1 MGQFARRGADGRLLQ
16 SANAKLRGDKSTSR
30 GRNVYSGS
38 THSRFRIALEFFRLK
53 RISAYMTT
61 STHVAKQPL
70 PSLAVAAI
78 GVVFGDIGTSPL
90 YSLKEAFSPSHGIPL
105 TNTSILGVISLLFW
119 AIMIVVSVKYVLI
132 VMRADNNGEGGVLA
146 LMALALRS
154 LDRKSRSVVVLT
166 ALGIFGACMFYGDA
180 VITPAISVMS
190 AVEGLEIA
198 APKLAHL
205 VLPLTMVI
213 LIALFWIQRHGTALV
228 GRLFGPIMVIWFITI
243 AVLGAARIVQQ
254 PGVIAALNPY
264 YAISF
269 MSAHLLQAYV
279 VLGSVVLVLTGAEAL
294 YADMGHFGAKPI
306 RCAWYGLVMPSLVIN
321 YFGQGALLM
330 QDHRAI
336 ENPFFLLAPDW
347 ALLPLVVL
355 STVATVIASQA
366 VISGAY
372 SLTSQA
378 ILLGY
383 VPRMK
388 VLHTSDL
395 AIGQIYVPVVNWML
409 LFIILCIVVG
419 FKSSDN
425 LAAAY
430 GIAVTATMV
439 MTTILVSVVMTKLWK
454 WNKWL
459 VGLIIAGLLIIDLGF
474 FGANLLKVEEGG
486 WLPLGIGALL
496 FFLLMTW
503 FKGRMIVKERTAA
516 DGIPLMPFL
525 QGLLAHPPHRVSG
538 TAIYLTGSDTL
549 VPVSL
554 LHNLKHNK
562 VLHERTIFLTFKI
575 RDIPY
580 VSNAERV
587 SVKDIGGGLYL
598 VKADYGF
605 NETPDVK
612 AVLEEIGRIEGM
624 SFEMMDTSF
633 FLARETV
640 VPTQLPG
647 MSIFRERVFAWM
659 HQNAAKPTDFF
670 SIPANR
676 VVELGTKIEI

>member
-1 MGQFARRGADGRLLQ
+1 MAFVFSASDGSPAFMTNL
-16 SANAKLRGDKSTSR
+16 
-30 GRNVYSGS
+30 
-38 THSRFRIALEFFRLK
+38 THAHER
-53 RISAYMTT
+53 
-61 STHVAKQPL
+61 KQPL
-70 PSLAVAAI
+70 PALALAAI

-90 YSLKEAFSPSHGIPL
+90 YALKEAFSKSHGIEL
-105 TNTSILGVISLLFW
+105 NEASVLGVISLLFW
-119 AIMIVVSVKYVLI
+119 AIVIVVGIKYVLF

-146 LMALALRS
+146 LMTLALRTLKQS
-154 LDRKSRSVVVLT
+154 GRATGVLMM
-166 ALGIFGACMFYGDA
+166 LGIFGACMFYGDA
-180 VITPAISVMS
+180 VITPAMSVIS

-198 APKLAHL
+198 TPKLAGY
-205 VLPLTMVI
+205 VIPITIVI
-213 LIALFWIQRHGTALV
+213 LVGLFWIQRRGTSVV
-228 GRLFGPIMVIWFITI
+228 GKLFGPIMVLWFLTL
-243 AVLGAARIVQQ
+243 AVLGVYHIVQM
-254 PGVIAALNPY
+254 PRVLIALNPY
-264 YAISF
+264 YAFSF
-269 MSAHLLQAYV
+269 MAAHVLQAYI

-306 RCAWYGLVMPSLVIN
+306 RYGWYGLVMPSLLLN

-330 QDHRAI
+330 HSPEAR
-336 ENPFFLLAPDW
+336 ESPFFLMAPDW
-347 ALLPLVVL
+347 ALLPLVIL

-378 ILLGY
+378 IQLGY

-388 VLHTSDL
+388 ILHTSDL
-395 AIGQIYVPVVNWML
+395 AIGQIYIPVVNWML
-409 LFIILCIVVG
+409 LFIILCIVIG
-419 FKSSDN
+419 FKSSEN

-430 GIAVTATMV
+430 GLAVTATMLV
-439 MTTILVSVVMTKLWK
+439 TTILASVVMTKLWG
-454 WNKWL
+454 WNKI
-459 VGLIIAGLLIIDLGF
+459 VVSGIIGVFFIIDVGF
-474 FGANLLKVEEGG
+474 FGASLLKIEQGG
-486 WLPLGIGALL
+486 WLPLGIGGVL

-503 FKGRMIVKERTAA
+503 FKGRMIVKDRTAA

-538 TAIYLTGSDTL
+538 TAIYLTGSDSL

-562 VLHERTIFLTFKI
+562 VLHERTIFLNFVT
-575 RDIPY
+575 RDVPY
-580 VSNAERV
+580 VDDDARV
-587 SVKDIGGGLYL
+587 DVKDAGGGLFL
-598 VKADYGF
+598 VKAQYGF

-612 AVLEEIGRIEGM
+612 AVLNEIGRTHDM
-624 SFEMMDTSF
+624 TFELMDTSF
-633 FLARETV
+633 FMARETV

-647 MSIFRERVFAWM
+647 MSVWRERVFAWM

>member
-1 MGQFARRGADGRLLQ
+1 
-16 SANAKLRGDKSTSR
+16 
-30 GRNVYSGS
+30 
-38 THSRFRIALEFFRLK
+38 
-53 RISAYMTT
+53 MTDN
-61 STHVAKQPL
+61 HHAPKQPL
-70 PSLAVAAI
+70 PALAVAAI

-105 TNTSILGVISLLFW
+105 TVDSILGVISLLFW
-119 AIMIVVSVKYVLI
+119 AIVVVVSIKYVLF
-132 VMRADNNGEGGVLA
+132 VMRAANNGEGGVLA
-146 LMALALRS
+146 LMALSLRS
-154 LDRKSRSVVVLT
+154 FNSRSKAAALLT
-166 ALGIFGACMFYGDA
+166 MLGIFGACMFYGDA

-198 APKLAHL
+198 APRLSHL

-213 LIALFWIQRHGTALV
+213 LLALFWIQRHGTAAV
-228 GRLFGPIMVIWFITI
+228 GRLFGPIMVLWFVTL
-243 AVLGAARIVQQ
+243 AVLGVSHIVQS
-254 PGVIAALNPY
+254 PEVIAALNPY
-264 YAISF
+264 YAFSF

-306 RCAWYGLVMPSLVIN
+306 RCAWYALVMPSLVLN

-330 QDHRAI
+330 HDPKAI
-336 ENPFFLLAPDW
+336 ENPFYLLAPEW

-378 ILLGY
+378 IQLGY

-388 VLHTSDL
+388 ILHTSEL

-409 LFIILCIVVG
+409 LFIILCIVIG

-439 MTTILVSVVMTKLWK
+439 ITTVLASVVMVKVWN
-454 WNKWL
+454 WNKII
-459 VGLIIAGLLIIDLGF
+459 VALIISALMIVDLGF
-474 FGANLLKVEEGG
+474 FGANLLKVADGG

-516 DGIPLMPFL
+516 DGIPLMPFV

-538 TAIYLTGSDTL
+538 TAIYLTGSSTL

-562 VLHERTIFLTFKI
+562 VLHERTIFLTFI
-575 RDIPY
+575 TRDIPY
-580 VSNAERV
+580 VEETDRLT
-587 SVKDIGGGLYL
+587 VKDVTGGLFL
-598 VKADYGF
+598 VKAAYGF

-612 AVLEEIGRIEGM
+612 AVLEAVGHTHDM
-624 SFEMMDTSF
+624 TFELMDTSF

-647 MSIFRERVFAWM
+647 MSVWRERVFAWM

>member
-1 MGQFARRGADGRLLQ
+1 MNNL
-16 SANAKLRGDKSTSR
+16 
-30 GRNVYSGS
+30 
-38 THSRFRIALEFFRLK
+38 THAHER
-53 RISAYMTT
+53 
-61 STHVAKQPL
+61 KQPL
-70 PSLAVAAI
+70 PGLALAAI

-90 YSLKEAFSPSHGIPL
+90 YALKEAFSKSHGIAL
-105 TNTSILGVISLLFW
+105 SESSILGVISLLFW
-119 AIMIVVSVKYVLI
+119 AIVIVVSVKYVLF

-146 LMALALRS
+146 LMTLALRTFRES
-154 LDRKSRSVVVLT
+154 GRASRVLLM
-166 ALGIFGACMFYGDA
+166 LGIFGACMFYGDA
-180 VITPAISVMS
+180 VITPAMSVIS

-198 APKLAHL
+198 TPKLSEY
-205 VLPLTMVI
+205 VIPITMVI
-213 LIALFWIQRHGTALV
+213 LVMLFWIQRRGTSVV
-228 GRLFGPIMVIWFITI
+228 GKLFGPIMMVWFLTL
-243 AVLGAARIVQQ
+243 AVLGAWHIAQAPR
-254 PGVIAALNPY
+254 VIIALNPY
-264 YAISF
+264 YAFSF
-269 MSAHLLQAYV
+269 MAEHVLQAYI

-306 RCAWYGLVMPSLVIN
+306 RCAWYGVVMPSLLLN

-330 QDHRAI
+330 HSPAAI
-336 ENPFFLLAPDW
+336 ESPFFLLAPDW
-347 ALLPLVVL
+347 ALLPLVIL

-378 ILLGY
+378 IQLGY

-388 VLHTSDL
+388 ILHTSDL
-395 AIGQIYVPVVNWML
+395 AIGQIYIPVVNWML
-409 LFIILCIVVG
+409 LFIILCIVIG
-419 FKSSDN
+419 FKSSEN

-430 GIAVTATMV
+430 GLAVTATMLV
-439 MTTILVSVVMTKLWK
+439 TTILASVVMTKLWG
-454 WNKWL
+454 WNKLL
-459 VGLIIAGLLIIDLGF
+459 VAGIISVFSIVDIGF
-474 FGANLLKVEEGG
+474 FGASLLKIEQGG
-486 WLPLGIGALL
+486 WLPLGIGGIL

-503 FKGRMIVKERTAA
+503 FKGRMIVKDRTAA

-538 TAIYLTGSDTL
+538 TAIYLTGSDSL

-562 VLHERTIFLTFKI
+562 VLHERTIFLNFATC
-575 RDIPY
+575 DVPY
-580 VSNAERV
+580 IDDDTRV
-587 SVKDIGGGLYL
+587 SVKDAGGGLFL
-598 VKADYGF
+598 VKATYGF

-612 AVLEEIGRIEGM
+612 AVLHEIGRTHNM
-624 SFEMMDTSF
+624 TFELMDTSF
-633 FLARETV
+633 FMARETV

-647 MSIFRERVFAWM
+647 MSVWRERVFAWM

>member
-1 MGQFARRGADGRLLQ
+1 MTD
-16 SANAKLRGDKSTSR
+16 NNHDNLRQ
-30 GRNVYSGS
+30 
-38 THSRFRIALEFFRLK
+38 HS
-53 RISAYMTT
+53 
-61 STHVAKQPL
+61 L
-70 PSLAVAAI
+70 PSLALAAI

-90 YSLKEAFSPSHGIPL
+90 YSLKEAFSPDHGIAL
-105 TNTSILGVISLLFW
+105 TDHSILGVISLLFW
-119 AIMIVVSVKYVLI
+119 AIIFVVSIKYVLF

-146 LMALALRS
+146 LMALSLRPFS
-154 LDRKSRSVVVLT
+154 TKSRVTGVLMM
-166 ALGIFGACMFYGDA
+166 LGIFGACMFYGDA
-180 VITPAISVMS
+180 VITPAISVIS

-198 APKLAHL
+198 TPQLSHL
-205 VLPLTMVI
+205 VLPITMVI
-213 LIALFWIQRHGTALV
+213 LVALFWIQRHGTSLV
-228 GRLFGPIMVIWFITI
+228 GKLFGPIMLVWFATI
-243 AVLGAARIVQQ
+243 ALLGLSHIVRAPQI
-254 PGVIAALNPY
+254 IAALNPY
-264 YAISF
+264 YAFSF
-269 MSAHLLQAYV
+269 MHAHLLQAYV
-279 VLGSVVLVLTGAEAL
+279 VLGSVFLVLTGAEAL
-294 YADMGHFGAKPI
+294 YADMGHFGARPI
-306 RCAWYGLVMPSLVIN
+306 RLAWYVLVMPSLVLN

-330 QDHRAI
+330 QNPKAI
-336 ENPFFLLAPDW
+336 ENPFFLMAPQW

-378 ILLGY
+378 IQLGY

-388 VLHTSDL
+388 VLHTSEL
-395 AIGQIYVPVVNWML
+395 AIGQIYVPVVNWLL
-409 LFIILCIVVG
+409 LFVILCVVLG
-419 FKSSDN
+419 FKSSDS

-430 GIAVTATMV
+430 GIAVTTTMV
-439 MTTILVSVVMTKLWK
+439 MTTVLACVVMVKVWN
-454 WNKWL
+454 WNKVL
-459 VGLIIAGLLIIDLGF
+459 VGLIIAAFMTVDVAF
-474 FGANLLKVEEGG
+474 FGANLLKVAEGG

-503 FKGRMIVKERTAA
+503 YKGRMLVKERTAA
-516 DGIPLMPFL
+516 DGIPLAPFV

-538 TAIYLTGSDTL
+538 TAIYLTGSDAL

-562 VLHERTIFLTFKI
+562 VLHERTIFLTFDT

-580 VSNAERV
+580 VKDDERITL
-587 SVKDIGGGLYL
+587 KDVTGGLYL
-598 VKADYGF
+598 VKAVYGF

-612 AVLEEIGRIEGM
+612 AVLFELERMCGM
-624 SFEMMDTSF
+624 QFELMDTSF

-647 MSIFRERVFAWM
+647 MSILRERIFAWM

-670 SIPANR
+670 RIPANR

>member
-1 MGQFARRGADGRLLQ
+1 
-16 SANAKLRGDKSTSR
+16 
-30 GRNVYSGS
+30 
-38 THSRFRIALEFFRLK
+38 
-53 RISAYMTT
+53 MTDN
-61 STHVAKQPL
+61 HHAPKQPL
-70 PSLAVAAI
+70 PALAVAAI

-105 TNTSILGVISLLFW
+105 TVDSILGVISLLFW
-119 AIMIVVSVKYVLI
+119 AIVIVVSVKYVLF
-132 VMRADNNGEGGVLA
+132 VMRASNNGEGGVLA
-146 LMALALRS
+146 LMALSLRS
-154 LDRKSRSVVVLT
+154 FNSRSRAAGLLT
-166 ALGIFGACMFYGDA
+166 MLGIFGACMFYGDA

-190 AVEGLEIA
+190 AVEGLQLA

-213 LIALFWIQRHGTALV
+213 LLLLFWIQRHGTAAV
-228 GRLFGPIMVIWFITI
+228 GRLFGPIMVLWFVTL
-243 AVLGAARIVQQ
+243 AVLGLSHIVQS
-254 PGVIAALNPY
+254 PEVIAALNPY
-264 YAISF
+264 YAVSF

-306 RCAWYGLVMPSLVIN
+306 RFAWYALVMPSLVLN

-330 QDHRAI
+330 HDPKAI
-336 ENPFFLLAPDW
+336 ENPFYLLAPDW

-378 ILLGY
+378 IQLGY

-388 VLHTSDL
+388 ILHTSEL

-409 LFIILCIVVG
+409 LFIILCIVIG

-439 MTTILVSVVMTKLWK
+439 ITTVLASVVMVKVWN
-454 WNKWL
+454 WNKI
-459 VGLIIAGLLIIDLGF
+459 VVALIISALMIVDLGF
-474 FGANLLKVEEGG
+474 FGANLLKVADGG

-516 DGIPLMPFL
+516 DGIPLMPFV

-538 TAIYLTGSDTL
+538 TAIYLTGSSSL

-562 VLHERTIFLTFKI
+562 VLHERTIFLTFI
-575 RDIPY
+575 TRDIPY
-580 VSNAERV
+580 VDEADRLT
-587 SVKDIGGGLYL
+587 VKDVTGGLFL
-598 VKADYGF
+598 VKAAYGF
-605 NETPDVK
+605 NETCDVK
-612 AVLEEIGRIEGM
+612 AVLEAVGRTQDM
-624 SFEMMDTSF
+624 TFELMDTSF

-647 MSIFRERVFAWM
+647 MSVWRERVFAWM

>member
-1 MGQFARRGADGRLLQ
+1 MTDNGHD
-16 SANAKLRGDKSTSR
+16 
-30 GRNVYSGS
+30 
-38 THSRFRIALEFFRLK
+38 HSCR
-53 RISAYMTT
+53 
-61 STHVAKQPL
+61 QPL
-70 PSLAVAAI
+70 PALALAAI

-90 YSLKEAFSPSHGIPL
+90 YALKEAFSESHGIPL
-105 TNTSILGVISLLFW
+105 TDASILGVISLLFW
-119 AIMIVVSVKYVLI
+119 AIVVVVSIKYVLF

-146 LMALALRS
+146 LMALSLRPFTS
-154 LDRKSRSVVVLT
+154 KGRTSSTLLM
-166 ALGIFGACMFYGDA
+166 LGIFGACMFYGDA

-190 AVEGLEIA
+190 AVEGLEVA
-198 APKLAHL
+198 TPQLSHL
-205 VLPLTMVI
+205 VIPITIVI
-213 LIALFWIQRHGTALV
+213 LVALFWIQRHGTSLV
-228 GRLFGPIMVIWFITI
+228 GKLFGPIMVVWFLTLS
-243 AVLGAARIVQQ
+243 VLGVAHIIRE
-254 PGVIAALNPY
+254 PGIIAALNPY
-264 YAISF
+264 YAVTF
-269 MSAHLLQAYV
+269 MSRHLLQAYV
-279 VLGSVVLVLTGAEAL
+279 VLGSVFLVLTGAEAL

-306 RCAWYGLVMPSLVIN
+306 RVGWYSIVMPALVLN

-330 QDHRAI
+330 HDPGALA
-336 ENPFFLLAPDW
+336 NPFFHMAPAW
-347 ALLPLVVL
+347 ATLPLVVL
-355 STVATVIASQA
+355 STIATVIASQA

-378 ILLGY
+378 IQLGY

-388 VLHTSDL
+388 ILHTSDL

-409 LFIILCIVVG
+409 LFVILLIVIG

-430 GIAVTATMV
+430 GIAVTTTMV
-439 MTTILVSVVMTKLWK
+439 ITTVLACVVMVKVWN
-454 WNKWL
+454 WNKLL
-459 VGLIIAGLLIIDLGF
+459 VALIIASFMIVDVAF
-474 FGANLLKVEEGG
+474 FGANLLKVAEGG

-503 FKGRMIVKERTAA
+503 HKGRLLVKERTAA
-516 DGIPLMPFL
+516 DGIPLAPFL

-562 VLHERTIFLTFKI
+562 VLHERTLFLTFVT

-580 VSNAERV
+580 VKDDERV
-587 SVKDIGGGLYL
+587 TIKDEGGGLFM
-598 VKADYGF
+598 VKAAYGF

-612 AVLEEIGRIEGM
+612 AVLSEISRLYGM
-624 SFEMMDTSF
+624 TFELMDTSF

-647 MSIFRERVFAWM
+647 MSILRERVFAWM